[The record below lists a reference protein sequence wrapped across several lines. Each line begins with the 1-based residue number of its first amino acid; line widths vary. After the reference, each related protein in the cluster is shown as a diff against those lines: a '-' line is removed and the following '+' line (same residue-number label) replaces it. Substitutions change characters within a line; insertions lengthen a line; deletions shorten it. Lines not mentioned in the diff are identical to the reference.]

1 MDEESRREKKQKAIS
16 RRTRSEEL
24 LQAIAV
30 SEEII
35 DSIAIGIG
43 RNPATTVS
51 SEPEGILPFLNFNS
65 RFIPLNLCKHNTIS

>member
-1 MDEESRREKKQKAIS
+1 MEEESRREKKQKAMS

-43 RNPATTVS
+43 RNPATAVS
-51 SEPEGILPFLNFNS
+51 SELEGIFPFFNFNS
-65 RFIPLNLCKHNTIS
+65 SLMPLNFCNHNTFS